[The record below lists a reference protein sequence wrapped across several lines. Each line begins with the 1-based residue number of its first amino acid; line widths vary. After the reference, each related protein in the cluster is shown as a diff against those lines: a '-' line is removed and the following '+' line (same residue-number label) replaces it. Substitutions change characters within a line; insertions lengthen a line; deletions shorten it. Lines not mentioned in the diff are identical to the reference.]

1 MSGNPSILTAPHTET
16 ELSNP
21 AFSSFELLRPVHD
34 LALSLLRR
42 LRRASL
48 NRRRIGHPSRIRKGH
63 RHPRWPNFYVDA
75 FVDLHFQVML
85 ARCVASG
92 ASRLHNV
99 SFPQHR

>member
-48 NRRRIGHPSRIRKGH
+48 IRRAIGHPSRIRKGH
-63 RHPRWPNFYVDA
+63 RLARWPNFYVDA

-85 ARCVASG
+85 ARG
-92 ASRLHNV
+92 RLSRSWKLHNV